1 MRIVPAGSPRVAS
14 GDASPRLT
22 QLRQLRWSRAEGS
35 TASACATSTT
45 PPSQRRAVTSTAP
58 EAQARLEARAIRR
71 RFREAVVV
79 AGGRSTPRRAR
90 RRGALV
96 AGHAVSWCSPR
107 RALLARVRGAPS
119 VSSCRGAKWR
129 GAHRQRRWHG
139 RPLHLGRHVGGRHP
153 PGCCAE
159 QGRAVNHDNNHD
171 STPLSHVY
179 KIFWS
184 IDRMNATGGTG
195 SNSQPSRHVCRS

>member
-14 GDASPRLT
+14 GDAEPRLT
-22 QLRQLRWSRAEGS
+22 QLRQLRWSRAEAA
-35 TASACATSTT
+35 ASACATSTT

-139 RPLHLGRHVGGRHP
+139 ECDASAATSAAVTLRGAARSK
-153 PGCCAE
+153 AE
-159 QGRAVNHDNNHD
+159 PR
-171 STPLSHVY
+171 STSLSHVY
-179 KIFWS
+179 QIFWS
-184 IDRMNATGGTG
+184 FDRMNATGGTG

>member
-1 MRIVPAGSPRVAS
+1 MPALIRPRAS
-14 GDASPRLT
+14 VEKVSVCRLT
-22 QLRQLRWSRAEGS
+22 QLRQLRWSRAEAA
-35 TASACATSTT
+35 ASACATSTT

-153 PGCCAE
+153 
-159 QGRAVNHDNNHD
+159 GRGAAWSKEEPR
-171 STPLSHVY
+171 STSLSHVY
-179 KIFWS
+179 QIFWS
-184 IDRMNATGGTG
+184 FDRMNATGGTG